1 MTAAHDIKT
10 HAEINLKI
18 INNTLKLM
26 QILTFNTINYTAM
39 LYILSLYV

>member
-10 HAEINLKI
+10 RAEINLKM

-26 QILTFNTINYTAM
+26 QILIGNTIN
-39 LYILSLYV
+39 